1 MHRGSAN
8 MLVLHFNHRKK
19 IIGSEKVLVNV
30 KPCGHRTQGSSSVLL
45 RASLCSEAPRED
57 LKNDNEVIFS
67 DIQSL
72 LFNV

>member
-8 MLVLHFNHRKK
+8 MSVLHFNHRKK
-19 IIGSEKVLVNV
+19 IFGSEKVLVNM
-30 KPCGHRTQGSSSVLL
+30 KPCGRSIPGSSSVLS

-67 DIQSL
+67 DIHSL